1 MPCFHPVV
9 AHERSSPGDYDS
21 PRSFSFRSSFRSDD
35 VIKFPCG
42 KCIGCRSDRARD
54 WTYRCIMESVTCPP
68 AYFVTL
74 TYSDDEVPLA
84 APPSSSSPALSG
96 SSYPVFDENGH
107 VVLVPENSSSPRFH
121 YSLRAN
127 DMRLFFMQVTK
138 RLGPVRKLYAG
149 EYGSRTLR
157 PHYHAI
163 IFGLEIND
171 LQFHSYN
178 DFSQPMFVSES
189 LSRCWYNSLTH
200 RIRGN
205 VLVAEASSSTMAY
218 TAGYTL
224 KKLGSSKRD
233 YEKLGIEPEF
243 IRMSRRPGL
252 GMEFFSQHTDLVYG
266 GAIYIPTPSGSV
278 CVRCPSSFRRIYS
291 SSDPASALWLSMERA
306 RFNRFKDES
315 ISSLTDLDEYAIMA
329 IKEMSLKAR
338 RSGFKTVL

>member
-1 MPCFHPVV
+1 MACFHPVI
-9 AHERSSPGDYDS
+9 AHEHSAPGDYNQT
-21 PRSFSFRSSFRSDD
+21 RSFSFRPSFRSDD

-54 WTYRCIMESVTCPP
+54 WTYRCIMESVTSPP

-74 TYSDDEVPLA
+74 TYSDEEVPLSA
-84 APPSSSSPALSG
+84 GVSLASPALSG
-96 SSYPVFDENGH
+96 SPYPVFDEYGH
-107 VVLVPENSSSPRFH
+107 SVLVPEPSSSVKFH
-121 YSLRAN
+121 YSLRAD

-138 RLGPVRKLYAG
+138 RLGPVRKLYSG

-163 IFGLEIND
+163 IFGLGLDD
-171 LQFHSYN
+171 LKFHSYN
-178 DFSQPMFVSES
+178 DFAQPLFVSES
-189 LSRCWYNSLTH
+189 LSRCWYNSRTR

-205 VLVAEASSSTMAY
+205 VLVSEANPSTMAY

-243 IRMSRRPGL
+243 IRTSRRPGI
-252 GMEFFSQHTDLVYG
+252 GMEFFSQHLDLVYG
-266 GAIYIPTPSGSV
+266 GAIHIPTPSGSV
-278 CVRCPSSFRRIYS
+278 SVRCPSAFRRIHS

-306 RFNRFKDES
+306 RFNKFKDELTL
-315 ISSLTDLDEYAIMA
+315 SLTDLDEYAIMS
-329 IKEMSLKAR
+329 IKEMSLKNR
-338 RSGFKTVL
+338 RAGFKTVL